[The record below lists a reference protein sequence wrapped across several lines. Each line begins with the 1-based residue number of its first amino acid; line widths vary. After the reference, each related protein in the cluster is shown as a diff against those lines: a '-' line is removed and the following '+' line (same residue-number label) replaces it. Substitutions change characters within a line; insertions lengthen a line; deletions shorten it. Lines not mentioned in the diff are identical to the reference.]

1 MIKLF
6 KNMFFFEASN
16 EVIKVMRIIVLATVS
31 YNFIAWRLFKT
42 FGTTF
47 WREGNVSVQ
56 MYDLLFPVLDG
67 GYLAFIG
74 NLFIFWCLLLSG
86 YLSITRF
93 RKTLIISLTYLIIF
107 LDDCLSIH
115 ENFNNIILSFF
126 GLIKIEINEFLMSI
140 VQNFGELIFWT
151 IPLTILITWIIVA
164 TKRNI
169 SKESI
174 KFISIN
180 IFFFGVFAFFGIV
193 IDQLNP
199 LLIKFGDSFQISQIT
214 FLGKCFQVIE
224 EFGEIFSIGLAFIW
238 MLNILGFNKLKNI

>member
-1 MIKLF
+1 
-6 KNMFFFEASN
+6 
-16 EVIKVMRIIVLATVS
+16 
-31 YNFIAWRLFKT
+31 
-42 FGTTF
+42 
-47 WREGNVSVQ
+47 
-56 MYDLLFPVLDG
+56 
-67 GYLAFIG
+67 
-74 NLFIFWCLLLSG
+74 
-86 YLSITRF
+86 
-93 RKTLIISLTYLIIF
+93 
-107 LDDCLSIH
+107 
-115 ENFNNIILSFF
+115 
-126 GLIKIEINEFLMSI
+126 
-140 VQNFGELIFWT
+140 
-151 IPLTILITWIIVA
+151 VA